1 MLYILLCR
9 IRSKVLTKLRKFDIM
24 YISPKRYTEICMVGM
39 KWGENM
45 TGEFNNCKNGVCT
58 ACWIISPIVVL
69 IGGAAVAVAVNNTSL
84 GILVGVIL
92 LVLAILLVFPLRKC
106 DFSADDEKVVFHV
119 AFLKYTYRFSEIES
133 TSSQIGFSHSRHG
146 ASARMELVI
155 TLSDGECIT
164 FYDEDVPDEALST
177 PENHKTFQD
186 THQFTALCQ
195 YINERASG

>member
-1 MLYILLCR
+1 
-9 IRSKVLTKLRKFDIM
+9 
-24 YISPKRYTEICMVGM
+24 MVGM

-45 TGEFNNCKNGVCT
+45 TGKFNNSNNGVCI
-58 ACWIISPIVVL
+58 AYIITTIIVVVFGGTAVCEKALHLGAGSVFIIL
-69 IGGAAVAVAVNNTSL
+69 IIFA
-84 GILVGVIL
+84 I
-92 LVLAILLVFPLRKC
+92 AILPSFQLRKC
-106 DFSADDEKVVFHV
+106 KFSADDEKVVFRV
-119 AFLKYTYRFSEIES
+119 AFLKHTYCFSEIKS
-133 TSSQIGFSHSRHG
+133 ALTQVGISHSRYG

-155 TLSDGECIT
+155 TLSDGEFIT

>member
-1 MLYILLCR
+1 
-9 IRSKVLTKLRKFDIM
+9 M
-24 YISPKRYTEICMVGM
+24 YISPKRYTKICMVGM

-45 TGEFNNCKNGVCT
+45 TGKFNNSNNGVCI
-58 ACWIISPIVVL
+58 AYIITTIIVVVFGGTAVCEKALHLGAGSIFIIL
-69 IGGAAVAVAVNNTSL
+69 IIFA
-84 GILVGVIL
+84 I
-92 LVLAILLVFPLRKC
+92 AILPSFQLRKC
-106 DFSADDEKVVFHV
+106 KFSADDEKVVFRV
-119 AFLKYTYRFSEIES
+119 AFLKHTYCFSEIKS
-133 TSSQIGFSHSRHG
+133 ALTQVGISHSRYG